1 MIVSPILE
9 KNNIKRFKHEYHV
22 FIHRFNMFQHGLT
35 INNSDLTICR
45 RIKTTCFFLSIG
57 GMFGRFGRHA
67 IEARTSGFVWSNPR
81 VVDTKP
87 TDMSRSSNVKH
98 GLEKLCLSSD
108 RLFLTDRKNV

>member
-1 MIVSPILE
+1 M
-9 KNNIKRFKHEYHV
+9 
-22 FIHRFNMFQHGLT
+22 
-35 INNSDLTICR
+35 
-45 RIKTTCFFLSIG
+45 FFLSIG

-108 RLFLTDRKNV
+108 RLFLTDRKMCNLVNAINKIGIKETICWGGWGYMVQTPLVVTKSD